1 MKSHLF
7 LRYIFISLLLSLS
20 IPCFAQSSQE
30 DWRSKMPVRRL
41 HKKPAVIVVDSTD
54 LTTYYLE
61 PKEEKPKKMSKKE
74 QKRLQEEK
82 EKQQRI
88 EKYLQMKAENDP
100 EFEAEQKAREARK
113 AALQAQL
120 DSLLAIEYTI
130 DDLHYGP
137 QPLVWVDEPITESK
151 ADLMKALDTNP
162 DRVMPKNVTM
172 EVTNNDMFFYFHLV
186 DGKPEQLRFHAQ
198 YYADDPLNI
207 EKIRFV
213 VNGFDYFF
221 TPSSKVKK
229 GKDGPRM
236 YWETV
241 DDALTAADKDLI
253 YAISHA
259 SWARVVFIGADGFS
273 HVKKFS
279 EEQIQD
285 FYTVLA
291 LYLKMGGK
299 L

>member
-1 MKSHLF
+1 MKSPLF

-162 DRVMPKNVTM
+162 DKVMPKNVTM

-213 VNGFDYFF
+213 VNGFDYFL
-221 TPSSKVKK
+221 S
-229 GKDGPRM
+229 
-236 YWETV
+236 
-241 DDALTAADKDLI
+241 LI
-253 YAISHA
+253 HISEPT
-259 SWARVVFIGADGFS
+259 RP
-273 HVKKFS
+273 
-279 EEQIQD
+279 
-285 FYTVLA
+285 Y
-291 LYLKMGGK
+291 
-299 L
+299 

>member
-1 MKSHLF
+1 MKYSHF
-7 LRYIFISLLLSLS
+7 LHSIFFTLVLSLS
-20 IPCFAQSSQE
+20 IPCFAQSGEE

-61 PKEEKPKKMSKKE
+61 PKEEKPKKLSKKE

-130 DDLHYGP
+130 EDLRYGP
-137 QPLVWVDEPITESK
+137 EPLVWVDEPITESK
-151 ADLMKALDTNP
+151 HVLMQALNVDQEW
-162 DRVMPKNVTM
+162 VMPKNVTM
-172 EVTNNDMFFYFHLV
+172 EVTNNDMFFYFRLV
-186 DGKPEQLRFHAQ
+186 DGKPEALRFHAQ

-213 VNGFDYFF
+213 VNGFNYFF
-221 TPSSKVKK
+221 TPATEPKK

-241 DDALTAADKDLI
+241 DDALSAADKDLI

-291 LYLKMGGK
+291 LYLKMGGRI
-299 L
+299 